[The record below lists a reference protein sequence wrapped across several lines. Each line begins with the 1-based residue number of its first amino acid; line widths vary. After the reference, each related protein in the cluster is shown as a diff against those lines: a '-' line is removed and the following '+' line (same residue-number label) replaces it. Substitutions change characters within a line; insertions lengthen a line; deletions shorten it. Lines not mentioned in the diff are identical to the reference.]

1 MKIIE
6 PNVEYWTE
14 CSISNIDH
22 IARCARICYRSE
34 KGDNNKLV
42 SALRNNKHL
51 SMFRHSTKY
60 FIIPVN
66 YLTDLAKAKYFDNN
80 PYINYVIEDLD
91 IFISTNEQYIN
102 EHNDFYNLVA
112 KYERSIDDMFNIAWK
127 YKSIYDIIRYTFKVT
142 TQISTSRELNRVSP
156 NNIAEQSTR
165 YVYDDGTICKP
176 HWITDEEVEIY
187 NEEYDKGLNN
197 SKMNFTPYLYFTRCE
212 HVFEGYKTL
221 IENNIN
227 KQDARGI
234 LPLDTAT
241 VCVYTYSGREWR
253 HILDLRYRG
262 TTGKPHPNA
271 YIIGEMIHN
280 QLQILTKGQ
289 VE

>member
-6 PNVEYWTE
+6 PSIEFWTE
-14 CSISNIDH
+14 CGISNIDH
-22 IARCARICYRSE
+22 IARCARVCYRSD
-34 KGDNNKLV
+34 KGNNQKLV
-42 SALRNNKHL
+42 NSLKNNKHL
-51 SMFRHSTKY
+51 SMFRHSTRY
-60 FIIPVN
+60 FVIPVN

-80 PYINYVIEDLD
+80 PYINYVVEDLD
-91 IFISTNEQYIN
+91 IYISTNEQYII
-102 EHNDFYNLVA
+102 EHSDFYNLVA
-112 KYERSIDDMFNIAWK
+112 KYERSIDDIFSLAWQ

-165 YVYDDGTICKP
+165 YVYDDGTICRP
-176 HWITDEEVEIY
+176 HWITKKETDQF
-187 NEEYDKGLNN
+187 NN
-197 SKMNFTPYLYFTRCE
+197 FDFHKLISSTVKTYLRSCNISFDN
-212 HVFEGYKTL
+212 YKRL
-221 IENNIN
+221 IECEIN

-241 VCVYTYSGREWR
+241 VCIYTYSGKEWR

-280 QLQILTKGQ
+280 QLQIITKGK

>member
-6 PNVEYWTE
+6 PSVEYWTE
-14 CSISNIDH
+14 CGIKDTDH

-34 KGDNNKLV
+34 KGDNEKLV
-42 SALRNNKHL
+42 NALGNKKHY

-60 FIIPVN
+60 FIVPVN
-66 YLTDLAKAKYFDNN
+66 YFTDLAKAKYFDNN
-80 PYINYVIEDLD
+80 PYINYVVEDLD
-91 IFISTNEQYIN
+91 IYISTNEQYIA
-102 EHNDFYNLVA
+102 EHSDFYNLVA
-112 KYERSIDDMFNIAWK
+112 KYERSVDDMFTLAYK
-127 YKSIYDIIRYTFKVT
+127 YKSIYDIIRYTFRVT

-165 YVYDDGTICKP
+165 YVYDDGTLCRP
-176 HWITDEEVEIY
+176 HWFSKEEADLFINGERNKLDNAIALYLVSCKRNFDSYIQLIK
-187 NEEYDKGLNN
+187 EY
-197 SKMNFTPYLYFTRCE
+197 
-212 HVFEGYKTL
+212 
-221 IENNIN
+221 NIN
-227 KQDARGI
+227 KQDARG
-234 LPLDTAT
+234 LLLLDTAT
-241 VCVYTYSGREWR
+241 VCVYTYSGKEWR

-280 QLQILTKGQ
+280 QLQIITKGQ

>member
-6 PNVEYWTE
+6 PNVEYWSE
-14 CSISNIDH
+14 CGINHINH

-34 KGDNNKLV
+34 KGDNEKLV
-42 SALRNNKHL
+42 LALGNNKHY
-51 SMFRHSTKY
+51 SMFRHATKY
-60 FIIPVN
+60 FIVPVN
-66 YLTDLAKAKYFDNN
+66 YFTDLAKAKYFDNN
-80 PYINYVIEDLD
+80 PYINYIVEDLD
-91 IFISTNEQYIN
+91 IYISTNEQYIA

-112 KYERSIDDMFNIAWK
+112 KYERSVDDMFTLAWK

-165 YVYDDGTICKP
+165 YVYDDGTLCRPWWLTEEESNLFTNGERDKLHYATGLYLTSCKRNFDSY
-176 HWITDEEVEIY
+176 IQLVK
-187 NEEYDKGLNN
+187 EY
-197 SKMNFTPYLYFTRCE
+197 
-212 HVFEGYKTL
+212 
-221 IENNIN
+221 NIN
-227 KQDARGI
+227 KQDARGV
-234 LPLDTAT
+234 LPIDTAT
-241 VCVYTYSGREWR
+241 VCAYTYSGKEWK

-280 QLQILTKGQ
+280 QLQIITKGQ

>member
-14 CSISNIDH
+14 CGIRNIDH
-22 IARCARICYRSE
+22 IARCARVCYRSE
-34 KGDNNKLV
+34 KGDNQKLV
-42 SALRNNKHL
+42 NGLKNNKHL
-51 SMFRHSTKY
+51 SMFRHSTRY

-66 YLTDLAKAKYFDNN
+66 YLTDLAKVKYFDNN
-80 PYINYVIEDLD
+80 PYINYVVEDLD
-91 IFISTNEQYIN
+91 IYISTNEQYII
-102 EHNDFYNLVA
+102 EHSDFYNLVV
-112 KYERSIDDMFNIAWK
+112 KYERNVDDMFSLAWK
-127 YKSIYDIIRYTFKVT
+127 YKNIYDIIRYTFKVT

-165 YVYDDGTICKP
+165 YVYDDGTLCRP
-176 HWITDEEVEIY
+176 HWLNKEKCDIY
-187 NEEYDKGLNN
+187 NENKYNLHEDIDTDTYYIYSCEKAFNNYQYLVKTCGL
-197 SKMNFTPYLYFTRCE
+197 
-212 HVFEGYKTL
+212 
-221 IENNIN
+221 N

-241 VCVYTYSGREWR
+241 VCVYTYSGQEWR

-262 TTGKPHPNA
+262 ITGKPHPNA

-289 VE
+289 IE

>member
-14 CSISNIDH
+14 YSISNIDH
-22 IARCARICYRSE
+22 IARCARVCYRSE
-34 KGDNNKLV
+34 KGDNEKLV
-42 SALRNNKHL
+42 NALKNNKHL
-51 SMFRHSTKY
+51 SMFRHSTRY
-60 FIIPVN
+60 FVIPVN

-80 PYINYVIEDLD
+80 PYINYIVEDLD
-91 IFISTNEQYIN
+91 IYISTNEQYII
-102 EHNDFYNLVA
+102 EHADFYNLVA
-112 KYERSIDDMFNIAWK
+112 KYERSIDDMFSLAWQ
-127 YKSIYDIIRYTFKVT
+127 YKSIYDIIRYTFKVI

-165 YVYDDGTICKP
+165 YVYDDGTICRP
-176 HWITDEEVEIY
+176 WWIT
-187 NEEYDKGLNN
+187 NEEANQFNN
-197 SKMNFTPYLYFTRCE
+197 ISLQGIISDTVKTYLRSCNISFDNYRR
-212 HVFEGYKTL
+212 L
-221 IENNIN
+221 IEYGLN
-227 KQDARGI
+227 KQDARGV
-234 LPLDTAT
+234 LPIDTAT
-241 VCVYTYSGREWR
+241 ICAYTYSGKEWR

-280 QLQILTKGQ
+280 QLQIITKGQ